1 MKTQIRYFSAIA
13 LLMAILC
20 GCTGTN
26 NQEKLL
32 AIQDYRILEEPTI
45 NLEFHKSGDVDIYR
59 AILMGEGYK
68 VVFYSDVTGDL
79 LSHRAFYGTE
89 EDFDHAEYEWKN
101 DTTVIVRLINS
112 ENAKETSF
120 EVFGN
125 ASTTGM
131 TIDE

>member
-1 MKTQIRYFSAIA
+1 MKTQIQYFSAIA

-20 GCTGTN
+20 GCTGAN
-26 NQEKLL
+26 HQENLL
-32 AIQDYRILEEPTI
+32 VVQDYRNQEEPTI
-45 NLEFHKSGDVDIYR
+45 NLELHKSGDVDIYR
-59 AILMGEGYK
+59 AILMGEGYN

-79 LSHRAFYGTE
+79 LSHSAFYGTE

-120 EVFGN
+120 EVFGKAN
-125 ASTTGM
+125 ITGM
-131 TIDE
+131 RIDE

>member
-1 MKTQIRYFSAIA
+1 
-13 LLMAILC
+13 MAILC

-32 AIQDYRILEEPTI
+32 VIQDYRNQEEPTI

-59 AILMGEGYK
+59 AILMGEGYN

-79 LSHRAFYGTE
+79 LSHNAFYGTE

-120 EVFGN
+120 EVFGK